1 MRISTNMIFDQQVRG
16 ITDSQASW
24 LKVGEQ
30 LSSGRRV
37 TNPSDDPIAASR
49 AVVLSQTQQKGS
61 QYALARTFAEQGLSL
76 EENALKGVTSS
87 IQSAQTLII
96 NGSTGTL
103 SDDDRGSI
111 ATQLEGIR
119 AQLLNQANSQDANG
133 RYIFAGYKTD
143 SAPFVDGAGTGVTY
157 TGGTE
162 AITQKVDTSR
172 TMTVAH
178 TGDNVFMSITSNA
191 TKEPDGSASE
201 TNLFKMLDSAIAA
214 LKVPQNDADAAT
226 KKTFQDAMDK
236 TNRGLGNALNNVL
249 TVRAEIGTQLSEIDT
264 LNAQGDDRD
273 VIYNSQMSDLVN
285 VDYTEAASSYTMQQT
300 ALQASYKT
308 FTDMSKMSL
317 FKMNS

>member
-1 MRISTNMIFDQQVRG
+1 MIFAQQVRG

-214 LKVPQNDADAAT
+214 LKVPQNDADDAT